1 MEVVKQGSM
10 HSAIYLE
17 EASEIYL
24 AIKAV
29 FEPPA
34 LKGWQIQKALGI
46 YKDYLVKE

>member
-1 MEVVKQGSM
+1 M

-24 AIKAV
+24 AVKVV
-29 FEPPA
+29 FKPLA
-34 LKGWQIQKALGI
+34 LKGWQIQKALEI